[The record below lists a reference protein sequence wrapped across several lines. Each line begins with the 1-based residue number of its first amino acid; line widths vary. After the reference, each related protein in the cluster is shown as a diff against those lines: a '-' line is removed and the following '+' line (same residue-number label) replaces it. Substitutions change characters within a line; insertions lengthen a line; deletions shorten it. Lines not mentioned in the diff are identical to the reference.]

1 MKEFILPPIAAIGI
15 LLSMLRTFRNQ
26 AIALAGLAQ
35 AVHLVQQIAKRGQ
48 ADQEAMETSLR
59 SVLKIDADS
68 VEDVFGGL
76 LGIKD
81 GLLKLKQQLGGR
93 ESIDPEHA
101 RYSAM
106 LVFLESKLAKRP
118 DVQQRI
124 REGVERAA
132 LQAQKTSITDETVL
146 EILAEVYHKNISP
159 LGPRIIV
166 SGERIFLTDPDN
178 AHKIRAL
185 LLAGIRSAVLWRQCG
200 GARWKFL
207 FYRRKL
213 QQETQA
219 LLDQLA

>member
-1 MKEFILPPIAAIGI
+1 
-15 LLSMLRTFRNQ
+15 MLRTPRNQ

-35 AVHLVQQIAKRGQ
+35 AVHLVQQIAKRGEADPQ
-48 ADQEAMETSLR
+48 AMAASIA

-76 LGIKD
+76 AGVKD
-81 GLLKLKQQLGGR
+81 GLLKLRQQLGGR
-93 ESIDPEHA
+93 ENIDPEHA

-106 LVFLESKLAKRP
+106 LVFLESKLEKRP
-118 DVQQRI
+118 EVQRRV

-132 LQAQKTSITDETVL
+132 WQAQKLGVTDESVL
-146 EILAEVYHKNISP
+146 EILAEVYHQNISP

-166 SGERIFLTDPDN
+166 SGERVFLTNPAN

-185 LLAGIRSAVLWRQCG
+185 LLAGIRAAVLWRQCG

-207 FYRRKL
+207 LSRRKL
-213 QQETQA
+213 YQETQD
-219 LLDQLA
+219 LLNQLQ

>member
-1 MKEFILPPIAAIGI
+1 MAAIGI
-15 LLSMLRTFRNQ
+15 LLPMLRTTRNQ

-48 ADQEAMETSLR
+48 ADPEAMATSIG

-76 LGIKD
+76 SGLKD

-106 LVFLESKLAKRP
+106 LVFLESKLEKHP
-118 DVQQRI
+118 EVQQRI

-132 LQAQKTSITDETVL
+132 LQAQRTGVTDEAVL
-146 EILAEVYHKNISP
+146 EILAETYHKNISP

-166 SGERIFLTDPDN
+166 SGERVFLTDPDN

-185 LLAGIRSAVLWRQCG
+185 LLAGIRAAVLWRQCG

-207 FYRRKL
+207 LNRRKL
-213 QQETQA
+213 QHETQA

>member
-1 MKEFILPPIAAIGI
+1 
-15 LLSMLRTFRNQ
+15 MLRTTRNQ

-48 ADQEAMETSLR
+48 VDEEAMATSIG

-76 LGIKD
+76 SGLKD

-106 LVFLESKLAKRP
+106 LVFLESKLEKRP

-132 LQAQKTSITDETVL
+132 LQAQRTKVTDQEVL
-146 EILAEVYHKNISP
+146 EILADTYHKNISP

-166 SGERIFLTDPDN
+166 SGERTFLTDPEN

-185 LLAGIRSAVLWRQCG
+185 LLAGIRAAVLWRQCG

-207 FYRRKL
+207 LNRRKL

>member
-1 MKEFILPPIAAIGI
+1 MGI
-15 LLSMLRTFRNQ
+15 LLPMLCTSRNQ

-48 ADQEAMETSLR
+48 VDQQAMVTSIA
-59 SVLKIDADS
+59 SILKIDAES

-76 LGIKD
+76 TGLKD

-106 LVFLESKLAKRP
+106 LVFLESKLKKRP
-118 DVQQRI
+118 AVQQKVRA
-124 REGVERAA
+124 GVEKAIIHA
-132 LQAQKTSITDETVL
+132 EKASILDESVL
-146 EILAEVYHKNISP
+146 EILADIYHHNISP
-159 LGPRIIV
+159 LGPKIIV
-166 SGERIFLTDPDN
+166 SGERMFLTDPGN

-185 LLAGIRSAVLWRQCG
+185 LLAGIRSVVLWRQCG

-207 FYRRKL
+207 LNRRRL

-219 LLDQLA
+219 LLNQLA

>member
-1 MKEFILPPIAAIGI
+1 MGI
-15 LLSMLRTFRNQ
+15 LLPMLHTTRNQ

-48 ADQEAMETSLR
+48 VDQQAMVTCIGST
-59 SVLKIDADS
+59 LKIDADS

-76 LGIKD
+76 SGLKD

-106 LVFLESKLAKRP
+106 LVFLESKLEKRP
-118 DVQQRI
+118 DVQQEI
-124 REGVERAA
+124 REEVERAA
-132 LQAQKTSITDETVL
+132 GLAQRVGVIDEAVL
-146 EILAEVYHKNISP
+146 KILAEAYHRNISP
-159 LGPRIIV
+159 LGPKIIV
-166 SGERIFLTDPDN
+166 SGERTYLIDPDN

-185 LLAGIRSAVLWRQCG
+185 LLAGIRSVVLWRQCG

-207 FYRRKL
+207 LNRRRL

-219 LLDQLA
+219 LLDQFA

>member
-1 MKEFILPPIAAIGI
+1 
-15 LLSMLRTFRNQ
+15 MLRTTRNQ

-48 ADQEAMETSLR
+48 ADEEAMATSIG

-68 VEDVFGGL
+68 VEDVIGGL
-76 LGIKD
+76 SGLKD

-106 LVFLESKLAKRP
+106 LVFLESKLEKRP

-132 LQAQKTSITDETVL
+132 LQAQRTKVTDQEVL
-146 EILAEVYHKNISP
+146 EILAETYHKNISP

-166 SGERIFLTDPDN
+166 SGERIFLTDPEN

-185 LLAGIRSAVLWRQCG
+185 LLAGIRAAVLWRQCG

-207 FYRRKL
+207 LNRRKL

>member
-1 MKEFILPPIAAIGI
+1 
-15 LLSMLRTFRNQ
+15 MLRTPRNQ

-35 AVHLVQQIAKRGQ
+35 AVHLVQQIAKRGEADPQ
-48 ADQEAMETSLR
+48 AMAASIA

-76 LGIKD
+76 AGVKD
-81 GLLKLKQQLGGR
+81 GLLKLRQQLGGR

-106 LVFLESKLAKRP
+106 LVFLESKLEKRP
-118 DVQQRI
+118 EVQRRV

-132 LQAQKTSITDETVL
+132 WQAQKLGVTDESVL
-146 EILAEVYHKNISP
+146 EILAEVYHQNISP

-166 SGERIFLTDPDN
+166 SGERVFLTNPAN

-185 LLAGIRSAVLWRQCG
+185 LLAGIRAAVLWRQCG

-207 FYRRKL
+207 LNRRKL
-213 QQETQA
+213 YQETQD
-219 LLDQLA
+219 LLNQLQ

>member
-1 MKEFILPPIAAIGI
+1 
-15 LLSMLRTFRNQ
+15 MLRTFRNQ

-48 ADQEAMETSLR
+48 VDQEAMATSIG
-59 SVLKIDADS
+59 SVLKIDAES

-76 LGIKD
+76 LGLKD

-101 RYSAM
+101 RYSAI
-106 LVFLESKLAKRP
+106 LVFLESKLEKRP

-166 SGERIFLTDPDN
+166 SGERTFLTDPEN

-185 LLAGIRSAVLWRQCG
+185 LLAGIRAAVLWRQCG

-219 LLDQLA
+219 LLDQLG

>member
-1 MKEFILPPIAAIGI
+1 LPLKGLAVILF
-15 LLSMLRTFRNQ
+15 LMLRTPRNQ

-35 AVHLVQQIAKRGQ
+35 AVHLVQQIAKRGEADPQ
-48 ADQEAMETSLR
+48 AMAASIA

-76 LGIKD
+76 AGVKD
-81 GLLKLKQQLGGR
+81 GLLKLRQQLGGR

-106 LVFLESKLAKRP
+106 LVFLESKLEKRP
-118 DVQQRI
+118 EVQRRV

-132 LQAQKTSITDETVL
+132 WQAQKLGVTDESVL
-146 EILAEVYHKNISP
+146 EILAEVYHQNISP

-166 SGERIFLTDPDN
+166 SGERVFLTNPAN

-185 LLAGIRSAVLWRQCG
+185 LLAGIRAAVLWRQCG

-207 FYRRKL
+207 LNRRKL
-213 QQETQA
+213 YQETQD
-219 LLDQLA
+219 LLNQLQ

>member
-1 MKEFILPPIAAIGI
+1 
-15 LLSMLRTFRNQ
+15 MLRTTKNQ

-48 ADQEAMETSLR
+48 VDQQAMVTCIGST
-59 SVLKIDADS
+59 LKIDADS

-76 LGIKD
+76 EGLKD
-81 GLLKLKQQLGGR
+81 GLLKLRQQLGGR

-106 LVFLESKLAKRP
+106 LVFLESKLEKRP
-118 DVQQRI
+118 DVQREI
-124 REGVERAA
+124 REEVQRAA
-132 LQAQKTSITDETVL
+132 ALAQKVGVIDEAVL
-146 EILAEVYHKNISP
+146 KILAEAYHRNISP

-166 SGERIFLTDPDN
+166 SGERTYLIDPDN

-185 LLAGIRSAVLWRQCG
+185 LLAGIRSVVLWRQCG

-207 FYRRKL
+207 LNRKRL

-219 LLDQLA
+219 LIDQLA

>member
-1 MKEFILPPIAAIGI
+1 
-15 LLSMLRTFRNQ
+15 MLRTPRNQ

-35 AVHLVQQIAKRGQ
+35 AVHLVQQIAKRGEADPQ
-48 ADQEAMETSLR
+48 AMAASIA

-76 LGIKD
+76 AGVKD
-81 GLLKLKQQLGGR
+81 GLLKLRQQLGGR

-106 LVFLESKLAKRP
+106 LVFLESKLEKRP
-118 DVQQRI
+118 EVQRRV

-132 LQAQKTSITDETVL
+132 WQAQKLGVTDESVL
-146 EILAEVYHKNISP
+146 EILAEVYHQNISP

-166 SGERIFLTDPDN
+166 SGERVFLTNPAN
-178 AHKIRAL
+178 AYKIRAL
-185 LLAGIRSAVLWRQCG
+185 LLAGIRAAVLWRQCG

-207 FYRRKL
+207 LNRRKL
-213 QQETQA
+213 YQETQD
-219 LLDQLA
+219 LLNQLQ

>member
-1 MKEFILPPIAAIGI
+1 
-15 LLSMLRTFRNQ
+15 MLRTLRNQ

-48 ADQEAMETSLR
+48 ADEEALAVSIA
-59 SVLKIDADS
+59 SVLKIDAES

-76 LGIKD
+76 AGIRD
-81 GLLKLKQQLGGR
+81 GLLKLRQQLGGR

-106 LVFLESKLAKRP
+106 LVFLESKLEKRP
-118 DVQQRI
+118 EVQQKI
-124 REGVERAA
+124 REGVEKAA
-132 LQAQKTSITDETVL
+132 LQAAQSSVTDEAVL
-146 EILAEVYHKNISP
+146 EILGQVYHQNISP

-166 SGERIFLTDPDN
+166 SGERRFLTDPAN
-178 AHKIRAL
+178 APKIRAL
-185 LLAGIRSAVLWRQCG
+185 LLAGIRAAVLWRQCG

-207 FYRRKL
+207 LNRRKL
-213 QQETQA
+213 MQETQA

>member
-1 MKEFILPPIAAIGI
+1 
-15 LLSMLRTFRNQ
+15 MLRTPRNQ

-35 AVHLVQQIAKRGQ
+35 AVHLVQQIAKRGEADPQ
-48 ADQEAMETSLR
+48 AMAASIA

-76 LGIKD
+76 AGVKD
-81 GLLKLKQQLGGR
+81 GLLKLRQQLGGR
-93 ESIDPEHA
+93 ENIDPEHA

-106 LVFLESKLAKRP
+106 LVFLESKLEKRP
-118 DVQQRI
+118 EVQRRV

-132 LQAQKTSITDETVL
+132 WQAQKLGVTDESVL
-146 EILAEVYHKNISP
+146 EILAEVYHQNISP

-166 SGERIFLTDPDN
+166 SGERVFLTNPAN

-185 LLAGIRSAVLWRQCG
+185 LLAGIRAAVLWRQCG

-207 FYRRKL
+207 LNRRKL
-213 QQETQA
+213 YQETQD
-219 LLDQLA
+219 LLNQLQ

>member
-1 MKEFILPPIAAIGI
+1 MF
-15 LLSMLRTFRNQ
+15 MLHITRNQ
-26 AIALAGLAQ
+26 VIALAGLAQ

-48 ADQEAMETSLR
+48 ADQEAFAASIG

-76 LGIKD
+76 AGIRD
-81 GLLKLKQQLGGR
+81 GLLKLRQQLGGR

-106 LVFLESKLAKRP
+106 LVFLENKLEKLP
-118 DVQQRI
+118 DVQQKI
-124 REGVERAA
+124 REEIEQAA
-132 LQAQKTSITDETVL
+132 LQAQKTSITDESVL
-146 EILAEVYHKNISP
+146 EILAETYHKHISP

-185 LLAGIRSAVLWRQCG
+185 LLAGIRATVLWRQCG

-207 FYRRKL
+207 LNRKKL

-219 LLDQLA
+219 LLDHLA

>member
-1 MKEFILPPIAAIGI
+1 
-15 LLSMLRTFRNQ
+15 MLRTTRNQ

-48 ADQEAMETSLR
+48 ADEEAMATSIG

-76 LGIKD
+76 SGLKD

-106 LVFLESKLAKRP
+106 LVFLESKLEKRP

-132 LQAQKTSITDETVL
+132 LQAQRTKVTDQEVL
-146 EILAEVYHKNISP
+146 EILAETYHKNISP

-166 SGERIFLTDPDN
+166 SGERIFLTDPEN

-185 LLAGIRSAVLWRQCG
+185 LLAGIRAAVLWRQCG

-207 FYRRKL
+207 LNRRKL

>member
-1 MKEFILPPIAAIGI
+1 MF
-15 LLSMLRTFRNQ
+15 MLHTTRNQ
-26 AIALAGLAQ
+26 VIALAGLAQ

-48 ADQEAMETSLR
+48 ADQEAFAASIG

-76 LGIKD
+76 AGIKD
-81 GLLKLKQQLGGR
+81 GLLKLRQQLGGR

-106 LVFLESKLAKRP
+106 LVFLENKLEKRP
-118 DVQQRI
+118 DVQQKI
-124 REGVERAA
+124 REEIEQAA
-132 LQAQKTSITDETVL
+132 LQAQKTSITDESVL
-146 EILAEVYHKNISP
+146 EILAETYHKHISP

-185 LLAGIRSAVLWRQCG
+185 LLAGIRATVLWRQCG

-207 FYRRKL
+207 LNRKKL